1 MPGLS
6 LPRFVP
12 HSVTRGLA
20 GRLPVAALL
29 LVLAV
34 PMAAQQKPL
43 VTPADYGKFESL
55 GFGQALAPNG
65 RWLAYPVNRVNEQNE
80 LRIRPLDRDT
90 TMAAA
95 FGTMPRFSANSRWL
109 AWTVGVSPEERARL
123 ERERR
128 PVRTGAAV
136 MELAT
141 GERRSYDAVR
151 ALAIDATGHYL
162 ALHGYNPETP
172 AGKGADLRVV
182 HLASGTVMSFG
193 NVAEFA
199 WSDRGAL
206 LAMAIATGTTSGNA
220 VQVHDAAT
228 GRLRA
233 LDASG
238 ATYRALAW
246 RKDAPDLVALR
257 SEADAGRPGTRHRL
271 LAWRGLDQATPTRL
285 ALDPASAG
293 VADTLEVIEYSA
305 PRWSDDGARIAFGLR
320 PVAPRPA
327 AADSAARRPGADSAA
342 RPAPADEASS
352 VQIWHTADVT
362 TIPGQKSRATADARR
377 TLLAVWTHAS
387 NRVTQIGSELS
398 EPSALTRDWRFGIER
413 SATAHPWGAMY
424 GRPYADIRVV
434 DVETGARRTAKE
446 RVRQVNES
454 TAGRYLLFFDGKDW
468 WTQDLRTG
476 AEKNITAALGATFT
490 NTQYDTPTDQLPPW
504 GQGGWMKDDAAV
516 LLFDRYDVWRVTPDG
531 ARGERL
537 TRGAEERIIHRPIQ
551 LDRQAVGYDP
561 AAPMYFSIRGERTQ
575 ENGYA
580 RLRPG
585 RPVERLLYQSTGIGG
600 LVRADSAAVYL
611 FRSESRDDPPD
622 FFTTNADLAAPR
634 QVTRL
639 NPFQDD
645 YAWTRAELVDFTSE
659 AEIPLQGVLLYP
671 ANHDPSRRYPMIVYT
686 YEILTTQ
693 MHSYQVPSER
703 SYYNYTA
710 WTQNGYF
717 VLMPDIVFRAREPGV
732 STIEAVRPAVAAV
745 AAKGLIDPTKVG
757 HIGHSWGGYEAAYMP
772 TRTNMFAASVAGAAL
787 TDFISVMGQFH
798 WNGGMPETSH
808 WETGQA
814 RMEVPYWED
823 REAHLRNSPIEK
835 VHEME
840 TPLLMAHGDKDG
852 VVEYFQATTFYNFA
866 RRAGRK
872 MVLLVYEG
880 EDHGFQRKAN
890 QIDYHR
896 RILEWF
902 GHYLKGDPAPE
913 WITKGVRF
921 GDHDAEKKRVAGAT
935 GRP

>member
-1 MPGLS
+1 MPGTLS
-6 LPRFVP
+6 PSLRRPFP
-12 HSVTRGLA
+12 TRGLA
-20 GRLPVAALL
+20 AALL
-29 LVLAV
+29 VALAV
-34 PMAAQQKPL
+34 PAAAQQKPL

-55 GFGQALAPNG
+55 GFGQALSPNG
-65 RWLAYPVNRVNEQNE
+65 RWLAYPVTRVNEQNE

-90 TMAAA
+90 TLVAA
-95 FGTMPRFSANSRWL
+95 FGTAPRFSANSQWL
-109 AWTVGVSPEERARL
+109 AWTVNVSPEERARL
-123 ERERR
+123 ERDRR
-128 PVRTGAAV
+128 PIRTSAAV
-136 MELAT
+136 MALAT
-141 GERRSYDAVR
+141 GERRTYDAVR
-151 ALAIDATGHYL
+151 AMAFDATGQYL
-162 ALHGYNPETP
+162 ALHGYTPESP
-172 AGKGADLRVV
+172 AGKGADLRIV
-182 HLASGTVMSFG
+182 HLATGTVMSIG
-193 NVAEFA
+193 NVGEFA
-199 WSDRGAL
+199 WSDRGSL

-246 RKDAPDLVALR
+246 RRDAADLVALR

-271 LAWRGLDQATPTRL
+271 LAWRGVDLATPAAL
-285 ALDPASAG
+285 ALDPRAAG
-293 VADTLEVIEYSA
+293 IADTLEVVEHSA
-305 PRWSDDGARIAFGLR
+305 PRWSDDGTRIAFGLR
-320 PVAPRPA
+320 PVAPRP
-327 AADSAARRPGADSAA
+327 DSAARRSGADSSA
-342 RPAPADEASS
+342 RQAPAEEASS

-362 TIPGQKSRATADARR
+362 TIPGQKSRAAADARR
-377 TLLAVWTHAS
+377 TLLAVWTHGP
-387 NRVTQIGSELS
+387 NRVTQVGTELS
-398 EPSALTRDWRFGIER
+398 EQSVLTRDWRFGIER

-424 GRPYADIRVV
+424 GRPYVDVRVV
-434 DVETGARRTAKE
+434 DIQTGARRVARE
-446 RVRQVNES
+446 RVRQPMES
-454 TAGRYLLFFDGKDW
+454 TAGRYLLWFDGKDW
-468 WTQDLRTG
+468 WTQDLQSG
-476 AEKNITAALGATFT
+476 AERNITANLGATFT
-490 NTQYDTPTDQLPPW
+490 NTQYDTPTDQMPAW

-516 LLFDRYDVWRVTPDG
+516 LLFDRYDVWRVAPDG
-531 ARGERL
+531 SRGERL
-537 TRGAEERIIHRPIQ
+537 TRGAEDRIIHRPIQ

-561 AAPMYFSIRGERTQ
+561 AAPMYFSLRGELTQ
-575 ENGYA
+575 NTGYA
-580 RLRPG
+580 RLRAG
-585 RPVERLLYQSTGIGG
+585 RPVERLIYEPRGLGG
-600 LVRADSAAVYL
+600 LVRADSAATYAFVAQA
-611 FRSESRDDPPD
+611 RDDAPD
-622 FFTTNADLAAPR
+622 IFITNADLAAPR

-639 NPFQDD
+639 NPFQAD

-659 AEIPLQGVLLYP
+659 AGLPLQGVLLYP

-693 MHSYQVPSER
+693 MHQYQVPSER

-710 WTQNGYF
+710 WTQHGYF

-732 STIEAVRPAVAAV
+732 STIEAVRPAIAAV
-745 AAKGLIDPTKVG
+745 AAKGLIDPAKVG

-835 VHEME
+835 VHEMQ

-866 RRAGRK
+866 RRAGRN

-902 GHYLKGDPAPE
+902 GHYLKGDPAPD
-913 WITKGVRF
+913 WITKGVRL
-921 GDHDAEKKRVAGAT
+921 GDHDAEKKRVAT
-935 GRP
+935 KP